1 MHWFYLRHFPRPMK
15 RAPFSLLALLSLAPL
30 LHAAPEAMMPSAAEA
45 MPKQKIVSLTIEPA
59 KVTLGGKFDAAQVLV
74 TAKLQSGEVTDVTR
88 LAKLSLGGDCAE
100 ISKSGHIE
108 ARKNGTATLSAELS
122 GQKATAAVEV
132 AGVVEK
138 TSVDFIRDVNP
149 VMTKLGC
156 NAGTCHGAKEG
167 KYGFKLSLRGYDPIF
182 DVRSL
187 KDDLAGRRLNA
198 ASPDDSL
205 MLLKSTAGVP
215 HEGGQR
221 TKLGEKYY
229 EIMRAWIA
237 DGAKLDLAV
246 PRVKAIEVFPKNPVV
261 PEPGA
266 RQQFRVVATFADG
279 KTRDVTAEA
288 FVDSGNGDVAA
299 ALPES
304 NGLINTLRRGE
315 APVLARYEGN
325 YAATTLTV
333 MGDRSG
339 FSWKQPE
346 TWGRIDELVAAKWER
361 MKIEPSGVCND
372 ADFLRRV
379 YLDLAGTPPS
389 AEEVRAFLA
398 DTTPMRAKRDAIID
412 KLIGSPDFID
422 HATNKWCDLLQV
434 NSKFLGTQGVQLFR
448 DWIRK
453 EIADN
458 TPYDQFVKKIL
469 TASGSNKAN
478 PPASYWKILCDP
490 AETME
495 NTTHLFLATRF
506 NCNKCHDH
514 PFERWTQDQ
523 YYHLGA
529 FFSQVS
535 FADDPAAGGA
545 KLVGTAVEKARALF
559 EIVKDAPTGE
569 MLHLRTNKVAEPTF
583 PFAAKAEITGARRE
597 QLAAWITS
605 PDNRYFASS
614 YVNRQWGYLLGVG
627 VIEPLDDIR
636 AGNPA
641 TNPELLDYLAKE
653 FISHGFDTRHM
664 LREICK
670 SRTYQLALVTNKW
683 NEDDKT
689 NYSHA
694 LARRLPAEVLYD
706 SVLKVT
712 GAGSRL
718 PGGVHASVLADS
730 QADLPSGFLANAGR
744 PARESS
750 CECERNSDLRLGSV
764 MALLSGPAIADAIG
778 DASNALPKIALSQP
792 DDRKLIDELFTRVL
806 NRPATE
812 MEITRTMDSWSVIE
826 SEHKDLLAALAAK
839 ETEQAPIIAKNGADR
854 FAAIATA
861 KAELARHEKEIAPKV
876 AEAEK
881 KRKESVVT
889 ATAAVKDYEQKNL
902 AASQAQ
908 FEATVPISKT
918 YTAWVPLDV
927 VEAKATGGI
936 ELAKQADG
944 SIKASAAST
953 KSTDYTILA
962 DTKLAGITGVMIEVL
977 NAADAPAF
985 GPGYAAGNFVL
996 GEIGL
1001 KTGPFG
1007 KGKQIDDAKFNG
1019 AVADHSQANFEVAK
1033 AIDDKKG
1040 DANNGWAVAP
1050 QVGVPHYAA
1059 FSLAKP
1065 IGDAQKGLRL
1075 RFDLNQPR
1083 AGGFSIARFRIYVT
1097 TGNAPLNIGLPIA
1110 VSDALKKPP
1119 QLRGKEDKA
1128 ALTAYWNEFD
1138 PELGKR
1144 RLTLAKN
1151 QMSLP
1156 TDPGVIERRGAL
1168 VKAEEPIH
1176 IDPKLVQLRADAEQS
1191 KVQIANR
1198 RLTGAQDLVWALV
1211 NTPAF
1216 LFNR

>member
-1 MHWFYLRHFPRPMK
+1 MK
-15 RAPFSLLALLSLAPL
+15 RVPFSLLATFSLLPL
-30 LHAAPEAMMPSAAEA
+30 LHAAPEPMMPAPATEA
-45 MPKQKIVSLTIEPA
+45 LPKQQIVSLTIEPA
-59 KVTLGGKFDAAQVLV
+59 KVALDGKFAAAQVLV
-74 TAKLQSGEVTDVTR
+74 TAKLASGEVTDVTR
-88 LAKLSLGGDCAE
+88 LATLRVGGDCAE
-100 ISKSGHIE
+100 ISKAGHIE
-108 ARKNGTATLSAELS
+108 ARKNGTAALSAELS

-132 AGVVEK
+132 SGVTEK
-138 TSVDFIRDVNP
+138 AVVDFIRDVNP

-156 NAGTCHGAKEG
+156 NGGTCHGAKDG
-167 KYGFKLSLRGYDPIF
+167 KYGFKLSLRGYDPIL
-182 DVRSL
+182 DVRAL
-187 KDDLAGRRLNA
+187 KDDLAGRRLNV

-221 TKLGEKYY
+221 TKVGEKYY

-237 DGAKLDLAV
+237 DGAKLDLSV
-246 PRVKAIEVFPKNPVV
+246 QRVKGIEMFPKNPVV

-288 FVDSGNGDVAA
+288 FVESGNGDVAGA
-299 ALPES
+299 MLEG
-304 NGLINTLRRGE
+304 NGLITTLRRGE

-339 FSWKQPE
+339 FVWKQPE
-346 TWGRIDELVAAKWER
+346 TWGRIDELVAAKWQR
-361 MKIEPSGVCND
+361 MKIAPSEVCND

-379 YLDLAGTPPS
+379 YLDLTGTPPT

-398 DTTPMRAKRDAIID
+398 DTAPMRQKRDAVID
-412 KLIGSPDFID
+412 RLIGSPDFIE

-434 NSKFLGTQGVQLFR
+434 NSKFLGGQGVQLFR

-458 TPYDQFVKKIL
+458 TPYDQFARKIL
-469 TASGSNKAN
+469 TASGSNKEN
-478 PPASYWKILCDP
+478 PAASYWKILRDP

-535 FADDPAAGGA
+535 FADDPAAGGV
-545 KLVGTAVEKARALF
+545 KLIGTAVEKARALF
-559 EIVKDAPTGE
+559 EIVKDAPAGE
-569 MLHLRTNKVAEPTF
+569 MVHLRTNKVAEPTF
-583 PFAAKAEITGARRE
+583 PFPAKTEATKPDQKPARRD

-614 YVNRQWGYLLGVG
+614 YVNRQWGYLLGTG
-627 VIEPLDDIR
+627 IIEPLDDIR

-641 TNPELLDYLAKE
+641 TNPELLEYLTKE
-653 FISHGFDTRHM
+653 FIGHGFDVRHT
-664 LREICK
+664 LRQICK
-670 SRTYQLALVTNKW
+670 SRTYQLALATNKW
-683 NEDDKT
+683 NDDDRT

-718 PGGVHASVLADS
+718 PGGVGASALADS
-730 QADLPSGFLANAGR
+730 QSDLPSGFLANAGR

-778 DASNALPKIALSQP
+778 DPSNALPKLVTAQP
-792 DDRKLIDELFTRVL
+792 DDRRLVDEIFVRVL
-806 NRPATE
+806 NRPAADG
-812 MEITRTMDSWSVIE
+812 EIARTLESWFVIE
-826 SEHKDLLAALAAK
+826 EEHKTLVAAWDAK
-839 ETEQAPIIAKNGADR
+839 EKEQAPIIAKQEAERVVAID
-854 FAAIATA
+854 AA
-861 KAELARHEKEIAPKV
+861 KKELARYEKEIAPKV
-876 AEAEK
+876 ADAEK
-881 KRKESVVT
+881 KRKESVVV
-889 ATAAVKDYEQKNL
+889 AGAAVKDYEQKSL
-902 AASQAQ
+902 AAAQAQ
-908 FEATVPISKT
+908 FEATVPVAKT
-918 YTAWVPLDV
+918 YTGWVPLDLL
-927 VEAKATGGI
+927 EPKGAGGVD
-936 ELAKQADG
+936 LVKQADG
-944 SIKASAAST
+944 SIKASGPAAKT
-953 KSTDYTILA
+953 ADYTVVA

-977 NAADAPAF
+977 NTADAPAF
-985 GPGYAAGNFVL
+985 GPGYSGGNFVL

-1001 KTGPFG
+1001 KTGPAG
-1007 KGKQIDDAKFNG
+1007 SKKQIDDAKFNG
-1019 AVADHSQANFEVAK
+1019 AVADISQEKFEVAK

-1040 DANNGWAVAP
+1040 DANNGWAIAP
-1050 QVGVPHYAA
+1050 QAGVPHYAA
-1059 FSLAKP
+1059 FSLVKP
-1065 IGDAQKGLRL
+1065 IGDAKAGLRL

-1083 AGGFSIARFRIYVT
+1083 AAGFNIARFRLYVT
-1097 TGNAPLNIGLPIA
+1097 TGNAPLSIGLPIA
-1110 VSDALKKPP
+1110 VADALKKPA
-1119 QLRGKEDKA
+1119 QLRSKEDKA
-1128 ALTAYWNEFD
+1128 AITAYWNEND
-1138 PELGKR
+1138 PELRKR

-1151 QMSLP
+1151 EFPLA
-1156 TDPGVIERRGAL
+1156 TDPGIIERRGVLA
-1168 VKAEEPIH
+1168 KAEEPIR
-1176 IDPKLVQLRADAEQS
+1176 IDPKLVQLRADSAQS
-1191 KVQIANR
+1191 TTQLANR

>member
-1 MHWFYLRHFPRPMK
+1 MK
-15 RAPFSLLALLSLAPL
+15 IASFALLTSVSFLRAADAPM
-30 LHAAPEAMMPSAAEA
+30 MMPAAET
-45 MPKQKIVSLTIEPA
+45 MPTQKIVSLEVQPA
-59 KVTLGGKFDAAQVLV
+59 TVVLAGKFEAAQVLV
-74 TAKLQSGEVTDVTR
+74 IAKLASGEVADVTR
-88 LAKLSLGGDCAE
+88 LATLKLGGDCAE

-108 ARKNGTATLSAELS
+108 ARKNGTVTLSAELS
-122 GQKATAAVEV
+122 GQKAAASVEV
-132 AGVVEK
+132 SGVVEK
-138 TSVDFIRDVNP
+138 VDVDFIRDVNP

-156 NAGTCHGAKEG
+156 NAGTCHGSKDG
-167 KYGFKLSLRGYDPIF
+167 KYGFKLSLRGYDPIY

-187 KDDLAGRRLNA
+187 KDDLAGRRLNV
-198 ASPDDSL
+198 ASPEDSL

-237 DGAKLDLAV
+237 DGARLDLSV
-246 PRVKAIEVFPKNPVV
+246 PRVKGIEVFPKNPVV
-261 PEPGA
+261 PVPGA
-266 RQQFRVVATFADG
+266 LQQFRVVATFANG

-288 FVDSGNGDVAA
+288 FVESGNGDVAA
-299 ALPES
+299 ALPEG
-304 NGLINTLRRGE
+304 NGLLNTLRRGE

-339 FSWKQPE
+339 FTWKQPE
-346 TWGRIDELVAAKWER
+346 TWGRIDELVAQKWQR

-379 YLDLAGTPPS
+379 FLDLTGQPPS
-389 AEEVRAFLA
+389 SEELRAFLA
-398 DTTPMRAKRDAIID
+398 DQAPLRPKRDAIVD
-412 KLIGSPDFID
+412 RLIGSPEFIE

-434 NSKFLGTQGVQLFR
+434 NSKFLGGQGVQLFR
-448 DWIRK
+448 EWIRK

-458 TPYDQFVKKIL
+458 TPYDQFVRKIV

-478 PPASYWKILCDP
+478 PAASYWKILRDP

-523 YYHLGA
+523 YYHLSA
-529 FFSQVS
+529 FFTQVS
-535 FADDPAAGGA
+535 FSDDPAAGGV
-545 KLVGTAVEKARALF
+545 KLVGTAVEKPKALF
-559 EIVKDAPTGE
+559 EIVKDVPTGE
-569 MLHLRTNKVAEPTF
+569 MTHLRTGKVAEPQF
-583 PFAAKAEITGARRE
+583 PFPAKTEAAGDQSSRRE

-614 YVNRQWGYLLGVG
+614 YVNRQWGYLLGAG
-627 VIEPLDDIR
+627 IIEPLDDIR

-641 TNPELLDYLAKE
+641 TNPELLDFLAKE
-653 FISHGFDTRHM
+653 FIAHGFDTRHM
-664 LREICK
+664 VREICK
-670 SRTYQLALVTNKW
+670 SRTYQLALGTNKW

-718 PGGVHASVLADS
+718 PGGVHASMLADS
-730 QADLPSGFLANAGR
+730 QSDLPSGFLANAGR
-744 PARESS
+744 PARESA
-750 CECERNSDLRLGSV
+750 CECERSSDLRLGSV

-778 DASNALPKIALSQP
+778 DPSNALPQLVKTQP
-792 DDRKLIDELFTRVL
+792 DDRRLIDEIFARVL
-806 NRPATE
+806 NRPASDG
-812 MEITRTMDSWSVIE
+812 EIARTLESWAVIE
-826 SEHKDLLAALAAK
+826 QEHKDLIATLGTK
-839 ETEQAPIIAKNGADR
+839 EKEQAPIIAKQEAERAGAIE
-854 FAAIATA
+854 AA
-861 KAELARHEKEIAPKV
+861 KQDLARREKEIAPQMV
-876 AEAEK
+876 EAEK
-881 KRKESVVT
+881 KRVESVTVAVKAVKEYEQT
-889 ATAAVKDYEQKNL
+889 KMTAA
-902 AASQAQ
+902 QAN

-918 YTAWVPLDV
+918 YTGWVPLDL
-927 VEAKATGGI
+927 VEPKATGGI
-936 ELAKQADG
+936 ELTKLPDG
-944 SIKASAAST
+944 SIKASGGAAKTS
-953 KSTDYTILA
+953 DYTVFA

-977 NAADAPAF
+977 TAPDAPAF
-985 GPGYAAGNFVL
+985 GPGYFSDGNFVL

-1019 AVADHSQANFEVAK
+1019 AVADFSQPNFEVAK

-1040 DANNGWAVAP
+1040 DGNNGWAIAP
-1050 QVGVPHYAA
+1050 QMGVSHYAA

-1065 IGDAQKGLRL
+1065 VGDAMKGMRL

-1083 AGGFSIARFRIYVT
+1083 AGGFSIARFRLYVT
-1097 TGNAPLNIGLPIA
+1097 TGHAPLNIGLPIA
-1110 VSDALKKPP
+1110 VTEALKKPAL
-1119 QLRGKEDKA
+1119 LRSPEDKA
-1128 ALTAYWNEFD
+1128 AIAAYWNEND
-1138 PELGKR
+1138 PELTKR

-1151 QMSLP
+1151 QMPLP
-1156 TDPGVIERRGAL
+1156 ADPGVVERRAVL
-1168 VKAEEPIH
+1168 AKAGEPIRL
-1176 IDPKLVQLRADAEQS
+1176 DPKLVQLRADAEQS
-1191 KVQIANR
+1191 KTQLANR
-1198 RLTGAQDLVWALV
+1198 RLTGSQDLVWALV

>member
-1 MHWFYLRHFPRPMK
+1 MK
-15 RAPFSLLALLSLAPL
+15 RASLSFLATLPFLPL
-30 LHAAPEAMMPSAAEA
+30 LQAAPEPMMQTPAPEA
-45 MPKQKIVSLTIEPA
+45 LPKQKIVSLTVEPE
-59 KVTLGGKFDAAQVLV
+59 KVSLNGKYEAAQVLV
-74 TAKLQSGEVTDVTR
+74 TAKLASGEVTDVTR
-88 LAKLSLGGDCAE
+88 FATLKLGGNCAE
-100 ISKSGHIE
+100 ISKTGHIE

-122 GQKATAAVEV
+122 GQRASAAVEV
-132 AGVVEK
+132 AGVAENA
-138 TSVDFIRDVNP
+138 TVDFIRDVNP

-156 NAGTCHGAKEG
+156 NSGTCHGAKDG
-167 KYGFKLSLRGYDPIF
+167 KYGFKLSLRGYDPIY

-187 KDDLAGRRLNA
+187 KDDLAGRRLNV

-205 MLLKSTAGVP
+205 MLLKATGGVP

-221 TKLGEKYY
+221 TKLGDKYY

-237 DGAKLDLAV
+237 DGAKLDLGV
-246 PRVKAIEVFPKNPVV
+246 QRVKGIEVFPKNPVV

-266 RQQFRVVATFADG
+266 RQQFRVVATFSDG
-279 KTRDVTAEA
+279 NTRDVTAEA

-299 ALPES
+299 AMTEG

-339 FSWKQPE
+339 FTWKQPE
-346 TWGRIDELVAAKWER
+346 TWGRIDELVAAKWQR
-361 MKIEPSGVCND
+361 MKIAPSEVCND

-398 DTTPMRAKRDAIID
+398 DTAPMRQKRDAIID
-412 KLIGSPDFID
+412 KLIGSPEFIE

-434 NSKFLGTQGVQLFR
+434 NSKFLGTQGVRLFR

-458 TPYDQFVKKIL
+458 TPYDKFVKKIL
-469 TASGSNKAN
+469 TASGSNKEN
-478 PPASYWKILCDP
+478 PAASYWKILRDP

-545 KLVGTAVEKARALF
+545 KLAGTAVEKPKALF
-559 EIVKDAPTGE
+559 EIVKDAPTGD
-569 MLHLRTNKVAEPTF
+569 MIHLRTNRVAEPTF
-583 PFAAKAEITGARRE
+583 PFPAKAEATGARRE

-605 PDNRYFASS
+605 ADNRYFASS
-614 YVNRQWGYLLGVG
+614 YVNRQWGYLLGTG
-627 VIEPLDDIR
+627 IIEPLDDIR

-641 TNPELLDYLAKE
+641 TNPELLEYLAKE
-653 FISHGFDTRHM
+653 FISHGFDVRHT

-670 SRTYQLALVTNKW
+670 SRTYQLALATNKW

-694 LARRLPAEVLYD
+694 IARRLPAEVLYD

-718 PGGVHASVLADS
+718 PGGVGASALADS
-730 QADLPSGFLANAGR
+730 QSDLPSGFLANAGR

-778 DASNALPKIALSQP
+778 DASNALPKLVAAQP
-792 DDRKLIDELFTRVL
+792 DDRRLVDEIFTRVL
-806 NRPATE
+806 NRPASDG
-812 MEITRTMDSWSVIE
+812 EIAKTLESWGVIE
-826 SEHKDLLAALAAK
+826 QEHKDLLAALDAK
-839 ETEQAPIIAKNGADR
+839 EKEQAPIIAKQEADR
-854 FAAIATA
+854 VTAIEAS
-861 KAELARHEKEIAPKV
+861 KKELARYEAEIAPKI

-881 KRKESVVT
+881 KRKESVV
-889 ATAAVKDYEQKNL
+889 AAAAAVKDYEQKNV
-902 AASQAQ
+902 AAAQAQ

-918 YTAWVPLDV
+918 YTGWVPLDL

-936 ELAKQADG
+936 ELTKEADG
-944 SIKASAAST
+944 SIRASGGAA
-953 KSTDYTILA
+953 KSTDYTIMA

-977 NAADAPAF
+977 NTPDAPAF
-985 GPGYAAGNFVL
+985 GPGFSGGNFVL

-1007 KGKQIDDAKFNG
+1007 KGRQLDDAKFTG
-1019 AVADHSQANFEVAK
+1019 AVADFSQANFEVAK

-1040 DANNGWAVAP
+1040 DGNNGWAISP
-1050 QVGVPHYAA
+1050 QAGVPHYAA

-1065 IGDAQKGLRL
+1065 VGDAQKGMRL

-1083 AGGFSIARFRIYVT
+1083 AAGFNIARFRLYVT

-1110 VSDALKKPP
+1110 VTEALKKPA
-1119 QLRGKEDKA
+1119 QLRSKEDKA
-1128 ALTAYWNEFD
+1128 AIAAYWNEND
-1138 PELGKR
+1138 PELRKR

-1151 QMSLP
+1151 EMPLP
-1156 TDPGVIERRGAL
+1156 ADAGIIERRGVLA
-1168 VKAEEPIH
+1168 KTEEPIRF
-1176 IDPKLVQLRADAEQS
+1176 DPKLLQLRADTEQS
-1191 KVQIANR
+1191 KVQLANR
-1198 RLTGAQDLVWALV
+1198 RLTGSQDLVWALV

>member
-1 MHWFYLRHFPRPMK
+1 MK
-15 RAPFSLLALLSLAPL
+15 RASLSLLATLSLLPR
-30 LHAAPEAMMPSAAEA
+30 LHAVPEPLMQTPASAAEA

-59 KVTLGGKFDAAQVLV
+59 KVLLGGKFDAAQVLV
-74 TAKLQSGEVTDVTR
+74 TAKLQSGDVTDVTR
-88 LAKLSLGGDCAE
+88 LATLRLGGDCAE
-100 ISKSGHIE
+100 ISKSGHLD

-122 GQKATAAVEV
+122 GQKVSASVEV
-132 AGVVEK
+132 SGVVEK
-138 TSVDFIRDVNP
+138 ATVDFIRDVNP
-149 VMTKLGC
+149 AMTKLGC
-156 NAGTCHGAKEG
+156 NAGTCHGAKDG
-167 KYGFKLSLRGYDPIF
+167 KYGFKLSLRGYDPIL
-182 DVRSL
+182 DVRAL

-221 TKLGEKYY
+221 TKVGEKYY
-229 EIMRAWIA
+229 EILRAWIA
-237 DGAKLDLAV
+237 DGARLDLSVA
-246 PRVKAIEVFPKNPVV
+246 RVKGIEMFPKNPVV

-266 RQQFRVVATFADG
+266 RQQFRVVATFSDG

-299 ALPES
+299 AMTEG
-304 NGLINTLRRGE
+304 NGVINTLRRGE

-339 FSWKQPE
+339 FVWKQPE
-346 TWGRIDELVAAKWER
+346 TWGRIDELVAAKWQR
-361 MKIEPSGVCND
+361 MKIAPSEVCND

-379 YLDLAGTPPS
+379 YLDLAGTPPT

-398 DTTPMRAKRDAIID
+398 DTKPMREKRDAVID
-412 KLIGSPDFID
+412 KLIGSSDFIE

-453 EIADN
+453 EIAEN

-469 TASGSNKAN
+469 TASGSNKEN
-478 PPASYWKILCDP
+478 PAASYWKILRDP

-535 FADDPAAGGA
+535 FTDDPAAGGA

-569 MLHLRTNKVAEPTF
+569 MVHLRTNKVAEPTF
-583 PFAAKAEITGARRE
+583 PFPAKADEKGARRA

-605 PDNRYFASS
+605 ADNRYFASS
-614 YVNRQWGYLLGVG
+614 YVNRQWGYLLGSG
-627 VIEPLDDIR
+627 IIEPLDDIR

-641 TNPELLDYLAKE
+641 TNPELLEYLTKE
-653 FISHGFDTRHM
+653 FISHGFDVRHS

-670 SRTYQLALVTNKW
+670 SRTYQLALATNKW

-718 PGGVHASVLADS
+718 PGGVGASVLADS

-778 DASNALPKIALSQP
+778 DPSNALPKLVTAQP
-792 DDRKLIDELFTRVL
+792 DDRRLVDEIFTRVL
-806 NRPATE
+806 NRPAADS
-812 MEITRTMDSWSVIE
+812 EIARTLESWSTIE
-826 SEHKDLLAALAAK
+826 QEHRNLFAVLDAQEK
-839 ETEQAPIIAKNGADR
+839 EQAPIIAKQEADR
-854 FAAIATA
+854 LAAIEVS
-861 KAELARHEKEIAPKV
+861 KKELARYETEMAPKV
-876 AEAEK
+876 ADAEK

-889 ATAAVKDYEQKNL
+889 ATAATKDYELKNL
-902 AASQAQ
+902 AAAQAQ
-908 FEATVPISKT
+908 FEATVPVAKT
-918 YTAWVPLDV
+918 YTGWVPLDLI
-927 VEAKATGGI
+927 EAKATGGI
-936 ELAKQADG
+936 ELLKQADG
-944 SIKASAAST
+944 SIQASGAAAKA
-953 KSTDYTILA
+953 TDYTVLA
-962 DTKLAGITGVMIEVL
+962 DTKLAGITGVMLEVL
-977 NAADAPAF
+977 NVPDAPAF

-1019 AVADHSQANFEVAK
+1019 AVADISQANFEVAK

-1040 DANNGWAVAP
+1040 DGNNGWAVSPAF
-1050 QVGVPHYAA
+1050 GVPHYAA

-1075 RFDLNQPR
+1075 RFDLNHPR
-1083 AGGFSIARFRIYVT
+1083 AAGFSIARFRIYVT
-1097 TGNAPLNIGLPIA
+1097 TGNAPLNIGLPLA
-1110 VSDALKKPP
+1110 VVDALKKPA
-1119 QLRGKEDKA
+1119 QLRSKEEKA
-1128 ALTAYWNEFD
+1128 AITAYWNEND
-1138 PELGKR
+1138 PELRKR

-1151 QMSLP
+1151 QMPLP
-1156 TDPGVIERRGAL
+1156 TDPGVFERRSML
-1168 VKAEEPIH
+1168 VKAEEPIR
-1176 IDPKLVQLRADAEQS
+1176 IDPKLVQLRADSEQS
-1191 KVQIANR
+1191 KAQLANR

>member
-1 MHWFYLRHFPRPMK
+1 MK
-15 RAPFSLLALLSLAPL
+15 RTSLSIFATLSLLPL
-30 LHAAPEAMMPSAAEA
+30 LHAAPESMMQAPAAEA
-45 MPKQKIVSLTIEPA
+45 MPKLKIVSLTIEPA
-59 KVTLGGKFDAAQVLV
+59 KVLLGGKFDAAQVLV

-88 LAKLSLGGDCAE
+88 LATLRLGGDCAE
-100 ISKSGHIE
+100 ISKSGHLE
-108 ARKNGTATLSAELS
+108 ARKNGTTVLSAELS
-122 GQKATAAVEV
+122 GQKASANVEV
-132 AGVVEK
+132 AGVAEK
-138 TSVDFIRDVNP
+138 TAVDFIRDVNP

-156 NAGTCHGAKEG
+156 NAGTCHGSKEG
-167 KYGFKLSLRGYDPIF
+167 KYGFKLSLRGYDPIL
-182 DVRSL
+182 DVRAL
-187 KDDLAGRRLNA
+187 KDDLAGRRLNV

-205 MLLKSTAGVP
+205 MLLKATAGVP

-237 DGAKLDLAV
+237 DGAKLDLGVA
-246 PRVKAIEVFPKNPVV
+246 RVKGIEMFPKNPVV

-266 RQQFRVVATFADG
+266 RQQFRVVATFSDG
-279 KTRDVTAEA
+279 KMRDVTAEA

-299 ALPES
+299 ALPEG
-304 NGLINTLRRGE
+304 NGIINTLRRGE

-339 FSWKQPE
+339 FVWKQPE
-346 TWGRIDELVAAKWER
+346 TWGRIDELVAAKWQR
-361 MKIEPSGVCND
+361 MKIAPSEVCSD

-379 YLDLAGTPPS
+379 YLDLAGTPPT

-398 DTTPMRAKRDAIID
+398 DTKPMREKRDAIID
-412 KLIGSPDFID
+412 RLIGSPDFIE

-469 TASGSNKAN
+469 TASGSNKEN
-478 PPASYWKILCDP
+478 PAASYWKILRDP

-535 FADDPAAGGA
+535 FTDDPAAGGA

-569 MLHLRTNKVAEPTF
+569 MTHLRTNKVAEPTF
-583 PFAAKAEITGARRE
+583 PFPAKAETTGARRE

-605 PDNRYFASS
+605 ADNRYFASS
-614 YVNRQWGYLLGVG
+614 YVNRQWGYLLGAG

-641 TNPELLDYLAKE
+641 TNPELLEYLAKE
-653 FISHGFDTRHM
+653 FIAHNFDVRHT

-670 SRTYQLALVTNKW
+670 SRTYQLALGTNKW

-718 PGGVHASVLADS
+718 PGGVGASVLADS

-778 DASNALPKIALSQP
+778 DPSNALPKLVTAQP
-792 DDRKLIDELFTRVL
+792 DDRRLVDEIFTRVL
-806 NRPATE
+806 NRPAADS
-812 MEITRTMDSWSVIE
+812 EIARTLESWSTIE
-826 SEHKDLLAALAAK
+826 QEHKNLFAALDAK
-839 ETEQAPIIAKNGADR
+839 EKEQAPIIAKLAADR
-854 FAAIATA
+854 LAAIDAS
-861 KAELARHEKEIAPKV
+861 KKELTRYETEIAPKV
-876 AEAEK
+876 AEAEE

-889 ATAAVKDYEQKNL
+889 ATAATKDYELKNL
-902 AASQAQ
+902 AAAQAQ
-908 FEATVPISKT
+908 FEATVPIAKT
-918 YTAWVPLDV
+918 YTGWVPLDLI
-927 VEAKATGGI
+927 EAKATGGI
-936 ELAKQADG
+936 ELVKQADG
-944 SIKASAAST
+944 SIQASGASAKA
-953 KSTDYTILA
+953 TDYTVLA
-962 DTKLAGITGVMIEVL
+962 DTKLAGITGVMLEVL
-977 NAADAPAF
+977 NVPDAPAF

-1019 AVADHSQANFEVAK
+1019 AVADISQVNFEVAK
-1033 AIDDKKG
+1033 AVDDKKG
-1040 DANNGWAVAP
+1040 DGNNGWAVSP
-1050 QVGVPHYAA
+1050 SFGVPHYAA

-1065 IGDAQKGLRL
+1065 LGDAQKGLRL

-1083 AGGFSIARFRIYVT
+1083 AAGFSIARFRIYVT
-1097 TGNAPLNIGLPIA
+1097 TGNAPLNIGLPLA
-1110 VSDALKKPP
+1110 VVDALKKPA
-1119 QLRGKEDKA
+1119 QARSKEDKA
-1128 ALTAYWNEFD
+1128 TIAAYWNEND
-1138 PELGKR
+1138 PELRKR

-1151 QMSLP
+1151 QMPLP
-1156 TDPGVIERRGAL
+1156 TDPGVIERRGVLA
-1168 VKAEEPIH
+1168 KAEEPIR
-1176 IDPKLVQLRADAEQS
+1176 IDPKLVQLRADSEQS
-1191 KVQIANR
+1191 KAQLANR